1 MKEEYMSFNSVEKI
15 SSYMH
20 KSAYTE
26 IFYLLTSGV
35 TKSQFNLSS
44 FFEFVDSRLKDWG
57 RWGWREREKKILGEL
72 LANCKKKKRV
82 ELCS

>member
-1 MKEEYMSFNSVEKI
+1 MEKI

-20 KSAYTE
+20 KTAYTE
-26 IFYLLTSGV
+26 IFYLLTYLPSGV

-57 RWGWREREKKILGEL
+57 RWGWRESEKKILGEL
-72 LANCKKKKRV
+72 LANCKKKEWNYVHKITPV
-82 ELCS
+82 CE